1 VFKIFHLDD
10 CPTVPM
16 AGDRGEQ
23 IPLINSDLGTGKL
36 DLHLNR
42 LRPGEPGG
50 STHYHSNSDNAYIV
64 RRGEGRL
71 VVEGEIHMLRK
82 DDVVYIP
89 AGMKHSL
96 TNAGDEPFEIFEI
109 YAPAGE
115 AFDFKIEE

>member
-1 VFKIFHLDD
+1 
-10 CPTVPM
+10 M
-16 AGDRGEQ
+16 ERDRGEQ
-23 IPLINSDLGTGKL
+23 IPLINSDLGTAKL

-50 STHYHSNSDNAYIV
+50 SYHFHSNSDNAYIV

-71 VVEGEIHMLRK
+71 VVEGETHILK
-82 DDVVYIP
+82 QDDVVYIP

-96 TNAGDEPFEIFEI
+96 TNAGHEPFEIFEI

-115 AFDFKIEE
+115 AFDFRTDE